1 MKIQDDVILVRRV
14 LEGETDLFRVL
25 VEKYQK
31 TVFYLGLKF
40 FHNYVDA
47 EDFAQEVF
55 LKIFKNLGSFQGRA
69 GTGDEGKNPVYKD
82 ETGKDSSHRRVSFK
96 GWLYKVAFHLAVN
109 NYHLNKRRFLLTR
122 ELNNVERDEDMILDP
137 SESVETRL
145 IKKETA
151 EEINAICKELPDIYN
166 IVIKMH
172 YYDGLKLTEI
182 QEILD
187 VPLNTVKSYIFRA
200 KGLIK
205 KKLLI
210 NGGKIIYGKE
220 G

>member
-1 MKIQDDVILVRRV
+1 MKIQDDSILVQRV
-14 LEGETDLFRVL
+14 LEGETDIFRVL

-31 TVFYLGLKF
+31 MVFYLGLKF

-55 LKIFKNLGSFQGRA
+55 LKVFKNLDSFKGRIDTDSYKNGPGHNNKA
-69 GTGDEGKNPVYKD
+69 GGESSEGKVF
-82 ETGKDSSHRRVSFK
+82 FK
-96 GWLYKVAFHLAVN
+96 GWLYKLAFHLAVN
-109 NYHLNKRRFLLTR
+109 KYHLNKRMFLLTR
-122 ELNNVERDEDMILDP
+122 ELSDVERDEDMIMDP

-145 IKKETA
+145 IKREAA
-151 EEINAICKELPDIYN
+151 EEINAVCRELPDVYN

-172 YYDGLKLTEI
+172 YYDGLKLKEI
-182 QEILD
+182 QDILD

-205 KKLLI
+205 KKLLSK
-210 NGGKIIYGKE
+210 GQQR
-220 G
+220 